1 MSIKDFMRERE
12 KLNKLVFKYGGL
24 NIKRFFNLDSKVYES
39 NALPKKIKE
48 LMGLVASIVL
58 RCDDCIN
65 YHLLRCYE
73 ENVSDGELEE
83 AIAIALIVGGSIT
96 IPHIRKVFKNWDML
110 KKEGFKVDE

>member
-1 MSIKDFMRERE
+1 MGIKDFMRERE
-12 KLNKLVFKYGGL
+12 ELNKLVFKYGGL

-73 ENVSDGELEE
+73 ENVSDEELEE
-83 AIAIALIVGGSIT
+83 TITIALIVGGSIT
-96 IPHIRKVFKNWDML
+96 IPHIRKVFKNWDTL
-110 KKEGFKVDE
+110 KKERIQIR